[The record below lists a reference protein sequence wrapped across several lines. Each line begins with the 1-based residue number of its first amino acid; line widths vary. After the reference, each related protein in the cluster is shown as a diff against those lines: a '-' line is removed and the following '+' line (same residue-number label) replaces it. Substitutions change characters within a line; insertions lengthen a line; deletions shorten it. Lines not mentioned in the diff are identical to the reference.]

1 MASVPRIWLTPF
13 HLAEWSHAIAQ
24 HVFRRK
30 MSAAEAQSVRKKME
44 QDRKAGVWVDVEM
57 PPLAW
62 FACAELARRYGARLG
77 TRTLDT
83 LHVAVALEL
92 KAERFWGFDERQ
104 IALARVVG
112 LKTG

>member
-1 MASVPRIWLTPF
+1 MVPAARIWLTPF

-24 HVFRRK
+24 HVFQRK
-30 MSAAEAQSVRKKME
+30 MSTAEALSVHKKIE
-44 QDRKAGVWVDVEM
+44 QDRKTGVWVEVEM

-77 TRTLDT
+77 TRTQDA

-92 KAERFWGFDERQ
+92 KAERFWSFDERQ
-104 IALARVVG
+104 MRLTRAVG